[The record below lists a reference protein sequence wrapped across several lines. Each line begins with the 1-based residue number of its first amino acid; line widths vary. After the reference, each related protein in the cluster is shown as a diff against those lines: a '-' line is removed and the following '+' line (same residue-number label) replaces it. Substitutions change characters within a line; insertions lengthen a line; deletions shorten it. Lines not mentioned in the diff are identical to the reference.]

1 MFVGRKKELEY
12 LEEYY
17 KKGQSNILVVYG
29 HGGVGKTSLCLKF
42 AANNDKNMNY
52 YLSRDCSTIE
62 QLTLWNEEAGLN
74 LKEEQL
80 SFENCLKKM
89 PFRENGKRLLII
101 DEFQNI
107 VKNSDEFMSEL
118 VDFVKNAEEQYF
130 VILCSSSI
138 SFVENTLVPKIGLAK
153 MGISGF
159 FKVPELRFF
168 DLVNYFKGFNKEQCM
183 EVYSI
188 LGGMPSY
195 WAKFSDKL
203 SVEENI
209 ERVILSENGALRNE
223 GLRVVS
229 EELRELNVYCTLLN
243 SMANGMTKL
252 NDLHIHTGY
261 SRAKISVYIKN
272 MMEREIVEKVFSFD
286 NASSQNAKK
295 GVYRICN
302 RYLAFFFKFIF
313 RNQSKLALLSPK
325 NFYDGYIA
333 PRIHEFHNQSF
344 KFVCNEYLDLMNA
357 KNMLPIKYT
366 KSGEWV
372 GKMGNIDIVTQN
384 DDWDSL
390 LCFCNWEKDV
400 FTLEDFNK
408 CLDVA
413 QDARLKPDFVI
424 VFARNTFEPAL
435 LEKAKASNNIELVD
449 IKSL

>member
-17 KKGQSNILVVYG
+17 KKAQSNILVVYG

-42 AANNDKNMNY
+42 AAGKNMNY
-52 YLSRDCSTIE
+52 YLSRDCSTDE
-62 QLTLWNEEAGLN
+62 QLMLWNEEAELN
-74 LKEEQL
+74 VPSEQL
-80 SFENCLKKM
+80 SFSACLNALK
-89 PFRENGKRLLII
+89 FNGNGKRLIII

-107 VKNSDEFMSEL
+107 VKNSDEFMPEL
-118 VDFVKNAEEQYF
+118 INFVKTLDEQCF

-138 SFVENTLVPKIGLAK
+138 SFVENALVPKIGAVA

-159 FKVPELRFF
+159 FKVSELRFF
-168 DLVNYFKGFNKEQCM
+168 DIVNYFKNYNKEQCM

-195 WAKFSDKL
+195 WAKFSDKI

-209 ERVILSENGALRNE
+209 IRAILDDNAPLREE
-223 GLRVVS
+223 GLKVVS

-252 NDLHIHTGY
+252 NDLHTHTGY

-286 NASSQNAKK
+286 NASTQNAKK

-302 RYLAFFFKFIF
+302 HYLEFYFKFIF
-313 RNQSKLALLSPK
+313 RKQSKLQLMGAK
-325 NFYDGYIA
+325 DYYDGYIA
-333 PRIHEFHNQSF
+333 PTIDSFHNQNF
-344 KFVCNEYLDLMNA
+344 KFVCGEYLDLMNN
-357 KNMLPIKYT
+357 KGMLPIKFT

-372 GKMGNIDIVTQN
+372 GKSGSIDIVMQN

-390 LCFCNWEKDV
+390 LCFCNWEKEI

-413 QDARLKPDFVI
+413 RDARLKPDYVI
-424 VFARNTFEPAL
+424 VFAKNTFEEAL
-435 LEKAKASNNIELVD
+435 VTKANASNNIELVD

>member
-17 KKGQSNILVVYG
+17 KKQQNNILVVYG
-29 HGGVGKTSLCLKF
+29 HGGVGKTSLCFKF
-42 AANNDKNMNY
+42 ATGKNVNY
-52 YLSRDCSTIE
+52 YLARDCSTKE
-62 QLTLWNEEAGLN
+62 QLTLWNEEAELSIN
-74 LKEEQL
+74 ENDL
-80 SFENCLKKM
+80 SFKECFNKLSYKGD
-89 PFRENGKRLLII
+89 GKRLLII

-107 VKNSDEFMSEL
+107 VKNSEEFMPEL
-118 VDFVKNAEEQYF
+118 IDFVKQSGEQYF

-138 SFVENTLVPKIGLAK
+138 SFVENTLVPKIGAMA

-159 FKVPELRFF
+159 FKVPELNFF
-168 DLVNYFKGFNKEQCM
+168 DVVNYFKNYSKEQCM

-195 WAKFSDKL
+195 WGYFSDKL
-203 SVEENI
+203 TVEENI
-209 ERVILSENGALRNE
+209 EKAILDKNSPLRDE
-223 GLRVVS
+223 GLRVVA

-252 NDLHIHTGY
+252 NDLHTHTGY

-286 NASSQNAKK
+286 NASSLNAKK

-302 RYLAFFFKFIF
+302 HYLEFYFKFIF
-313 RNQSKLALLSPK
+313 RKRSKLELMGAQE
-325 NFYDGYIA
+325 FYKSYVQPGINS
-333 PRIHEFHNQSF
+333 FHNQNF
-344 KFVCNEYLDLMNA
+344 KFVCREYLDLMNA
-357 KNMLPIKYT
+357 KKMLPVKYT

-372 GKMGNIDIVTQN
+372 GKSGNIDIVTQN
-384 DDWDSL
+384 DDWDNL
-390 LCFCNWEKDV
+390 LCFCDWEKPM
-400 FTLEDFNK
+400 FTLEDFGR

-413 QDARLKPDFVI
+413 SDARLKPDYVI
-424 VFARNTFEPAL
+424 IFSKNEFDEALTLKARN
-435 LEKAKASNNIELVD
+435 SDNIELVN

>member
-1 MFVGRKKELEY
+1 MMFVGRKKELEY

-42 AANNDKNMNY
+42 ANGKNVSY
-52 YLSRDCSTIE
+52 YLSRDCSTNE
-62 QLTLWNEEAGLN
+62 QLTLWNEEAELN
-74 LKEEQL
+74 ISSDQL
-80 SFENCLKKM
+80 SFTSCLNSL
-89 PFRENGKRLLII
+89 PFSGEGKRLLII

-107 VKNSDEFMSEL
+107 VKNSDEFVSEL
-118 VDFVKNAEEQYF
+118 VDFVKSANEQYF

-138 SFVENTLVPKIGLAK
+138 SFVENSLVPKIGTVA

-159 FKVPELRFF
+159 FKVPELKFF
-168 DLVNYFKGFNKEQCM
+168 DVVNYFKNYSKEQCM

-195 WAKFSDKL
+195 WAKFSDKM

-209 ERVILSENGALRNE
+209 ERVILSKDAPLRDE
-223 GLRVVS
+223 GLRVVA

-252 NDLHIHTGY
+252 NDLHVHTGY

-286 NASSQNAKK
+286 NASSLNAKK

-302 RYLAFFFKFIF
+302 HYLAFYFKFIF
-313 RNQSKLALLSPK
+313 RRRSKLELMGAK
-325 NFYDGYIA
+325 EFYDGFVSPGIDA
-333 PRIHEFHNQSF
+333 FHNQNF
-344 KFVCNEYLDLMNA
+344 KFVCQEYLDLMNS

-372 GKMGNIDIVTQN
+372 GKSGDIDIVTQN
-384 DDWDSL
+384 DDWDNL
-390 LCFCNWEKDV
+390 LCFCDWEKKI
-400 FTLEDFNK
+400 FTLDDFNA
-408 CLDVA
+408 CLNIA
-413 QDARLKPDFVI
+413 QDARLKPDYVI
-424 VFARNTFEPAL
+424 IFGKNEFDAAL
-435 LEKAKASNNIELVD
+435 TEKAKNSNNIELVN